1 MSQIT
6 KQNFI
11 NNRTNINISNIYIY
25 YLNKVLIFK
34 KHMTYNPFI
43 PMVMKFTYSMVSS

>member
-11 NNRTNINISNIYIY
+11 NNRTNINISSTYIY
-25 YLNKVLIFK
+25 YLNKVLVFK
-34 KHMTYNPFI
+34 KHMTCDPSI